1 VLELFS
7 RKRLE
12 IQVKCV
18 CGGRGVKKRGIYK
31 GWAVVLYF

>member
-7 RKRLE
+7 RKRLK
-12 IQVKCV
+12 IQVMCV
-18 CGGRGVKKRGIYK
+18 WWGRGVKKRGIYR